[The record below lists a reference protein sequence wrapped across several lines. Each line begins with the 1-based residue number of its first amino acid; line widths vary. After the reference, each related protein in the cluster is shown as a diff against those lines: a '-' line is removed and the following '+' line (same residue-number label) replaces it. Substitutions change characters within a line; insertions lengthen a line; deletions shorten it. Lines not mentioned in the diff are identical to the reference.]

1 MIALTQK
8 PNIPVLVLNAI
19 DILEVGMIAAFCKKS
34 LELMEECDSDYI
46 TVGKED
52 LCKLINIHNEIF
64 VSLAKSCIDVD
75 EDDYDEEQPN
85 DVNGDE

>member
-8 PNIPVLVLNAI
+8 PNISVLVLSAI
-19 DILEVGMIAAFCKKS
+19 DILKVGMIAAFCKKS
-34 LELMEECDSDYI
+34 LELMEEDDSDYI

-52 LCKLINIHNEIF
+52 LCNLINIHNKIF
-64 VSLAKSCIDVD
+64 VSLAKSCMDAD
-75 EDDYDEEQPN
+75 EDNYNEEQSN